1 MSSSLH
7 DAMRIRRREPTRL
20 EGFVDASFAFAVT
33 LVVIAVG
40 HVPASVAQMML
51 ALHGLPTFVVCF
63 ALISRIWLTHR
74 NWSRHYD
81 LEDGLSLGLSLV
93 LVFIV
98 LIFVYPMR
106 MLFAQAWMAW
116 SGGWLSDGTVELLQ
130 SLDELRTAYTVF
142 GIGFA
147 AIGLVFV
154 LLYTHALH
162 CADHIGLDAGERI
175 FTRMRRMDW
184 CGHVLICLV
193 SIAMARALPMRSV
206 FEFSA
211 PGFVYALNTLIGM
224 LVGRRYRAR
233 FARLPASGA

>member
-1 MSSSLH
+1 MSNSLH
-7 DAMRIRRREPTRL
+7 DAMRVRRREPTRL

-40 HVPASVAQMML
+40 HVPATVAEMML

-81 LEDGLSLGLSLV
+81 LEDDVSLGLSLL

-106 MLFAQAWMAW
+106 MLFAQALMAW
-116 SGGWLSDGTVELLQ
+116 SGGWLSDGSVELLQ
-130 SLDELRTAYTVF
+130 NLDELRTAYTVF

-147 AIGLVFV
+147 AIGFVFV

-162 CADHIGLDAGERI
+162 NADRIGLDAGERI
-175 FTRMRRMDW
+175 FTRMRRMAW
-184 CGHVLICLV
+184 CGHVSISLV
-193 SIAMARALPMRSV
+193 SIVLARGLPMQSV

-211 PGFVYALNTLIGM
+211 PGFAYALNVLLGM
-224 LVGRRYRAR
+224 LIRRCYGAR